1 MVIALDMDGTIAGL
15 YSVPSWLER
24 LRDEDATPYLD
35 ATPLVDCDALNDVL
49 RTLRMRG
56 HRVEVVSW
64 NCGGN
69 PSRGYAREV
78 RRAKA
83 EWLKR
88 HGIQVDSVH
97 VVKHGTPKQK
107 VVRGHG
113 VLFDDEERNRIAW
126 EASGK
131 GVAYDAVDL
140 VRKLEKIA
148 RSKAL

>member
-1 MVIALDMDGTIAGL
+1 MVIALDMDGTIADL
-15 YSVPSWLER
+15 YSVPSWLDK
-24 LRDEDATPYLD
+24 LRAEDVSPYLD

-56 HRVEVVSW
+56 HTVEVVSW

-107 VVRGHG
+107 IVRGHG
-113 VLFDDEERNRIAW
+113 VLFDDEKPNRDAW

-131 GVAYDAVDL
+131 GAAYGAIDL
-140 VRKLEKIA
+140 VRNLA
-148 RSKAL
+148 MLL